1 MVGDVQKASML
12 KRISACILDL
22 IAIAIIATLFSYLI
36 SLISGF
42 DSWNQRLEEAYST
55 YENQYGITFR
65 ISAEEYMAGGEEYMD
80 RYDAA
85 YDALLGDEEAMKA
98 YGVVSQL
105 MVLTLS
111 LSLFFSFLIWEF
123 IIPLFLHDGTTVG
136 KKIFGLCVMRT
147 NCVKINGVSLFI
159 RAILGKYTIETMIPA
174 YLIMMVFM
182 GSVGI
187 VAPIVVCGILV
198 LQLILLFS
206 TKKNQLIHCILSD
219 TCVVDYASQMI
230 YENEEALL
238 EAMKNEGKE
247 RAQNDPYY

>member
-1 MVGDVQKASML
+1 
-12 KRISACILDL
+12 
-22 IAIAIIATLFSYLI
+22 
-36 SLISGF
+36 
-42 DSWNQRLEEAYST
+42 
-55 YENQYGITFR
+55 
-65 ISAEEYMAGGEEYMD
+65 
-80 RYDAA
+80 
-85 YDALLGDEEAMKA
+85 
-98 YGVVSQL
+98 

-111 LSLFFSFLIWEF
+111 LSLFFAFLIWEF

-147 NCVKINGVSLFI
+147 NCVKINGLSLFI

-182 GSVGI
+182 GSIGI

-198 LQLILLFS
+198 FQLILLFS

-238 EAMKNEGKE
+238 EAMKMDGKE
-247 RAQNDPYY
+247 KAQNDPYY

>member
-1 MVGDVQKASML
+1 MDMMKQFSLEGKVA
-12 KRISACILDL
+12 L
-22 IAIAIIATLFSYLI
+22 ITGAAYGIGFAIA
-36 SLISGF
+36 
-42 DSWNQRLEEAYST
+42 EAYA
-55 YENQYGITFR
+55 NCGAKIAFNCR
-65 ISAEEYMAGGEEYMD
+65 GEKHM
-80 RYDAA
+80 
-85 YDALLGDEEAMKA
+85 EEAMKA

-111 LSLFFSFLIWEF
+111 LSLFFAFLIWEF
-123 IIPLFLHDGTTVG
+123 IIPLFLHNGTTVG

-182 GSVGI
+182 GSIGI

-198 LQLILLFS
+198 FQLILLFS

-238 EAMKNEGKE
+238 EAMKMDGKE
-247 RAQNDPYY
+247 KAQNDPYY